1 MSNFAKYFFRFL
13 ALGLMAILSL
23 PGSASAITA
32 ELAKKCQ
39 AMAAKAHPMALP
51 GSKVGTAKAERDYF
65 AACIKNNGTTPDSD
79 TQNTTVPAA
88 K

>member
-1 MSNFAKYFFRFL
+1 MSNFVKLFFGFV
-13 ALGLMAILSL
+13 ALGLLAILAV
-23 PGSASAITA
+23 PGPASAITA

-65 AACIKNNGTTPDSD
+65 GACIKNNGTMPDSN
-79 TQNTTVPAA
+79 TQNTTTPAA

>member
-1 MSNFAKYFFRFL
+1 MSNFSKLFVGFV
-13 ALGLMAILSL
+13 ALGLMAALAL
-23 PGSASAITA
+23 PGPASAITA

-39 AMAAKAHPMALP
+39 ALAAKAHPMAIP

-65 AACIKNNGTTPDSD
+65 GACIQNNGTMPDND
-79 TQNTTVPAA
+79 TQKTTAPAA